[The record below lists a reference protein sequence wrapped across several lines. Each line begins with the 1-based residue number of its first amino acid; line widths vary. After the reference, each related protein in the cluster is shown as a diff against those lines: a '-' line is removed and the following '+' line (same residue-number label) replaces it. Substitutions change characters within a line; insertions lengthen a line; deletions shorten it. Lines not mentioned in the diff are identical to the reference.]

1 MIWAAWTV
9 AKGFIGGVPGRAWLI
24 IGALVAFAAWS
35 FYVLGVGYSWA
46 DAQWEAKAL
55 EAKIARLERELKV
68 QKDADAAEDRLR
80 VELEAENRQQKE
92 AIDDYLAELA
102 RRADKCLLG
111 PDARRLQ

>member
-1 MIWAAWTV
+1 VIWAAWTV
-9 AKGFIGGVPGRAWLI
+9 AKSFVGGVSGRAWLI

-55 EAKIARLERELKV
+55 EAKIARLERELEV
-68 QKDADAAEDRLR
+68 QKDADAAADQLR
-80 VELEAENRQQKE
+80 VELEAESQQQKE
-92 AIDDYLAELA
+92 AIDHYLAELD
-102 RRADKCLLG
+102 RRAGKCLLG